1 MRRWPNTR
9 HWKNLV
15 SACRHTSGSAWRTTA
30 AALLGCDKCELRAR
44 VDHNMHP
51 DRVRK
56 IYKLLADHL
65 DSYADDL
72 RRRADEAGYAAGY
85 LTREARFAAAAD
97 FDANQWMMRQRYP
110 PVSDLVRENIN
121 AAINAILEE
130 A

>member
-1 MRRWPNTR
+1 M
-9 HWKNLV
+9 V
-15 SACRHTSGSAWRTTA
+15 STCRHTSGSAWRTTA
-30 AALLGCDKCELRAR
+30 AALLGCDKRELRAL

-51 DRVRK
+51 DQVRK

-65 DSYADDL
+65 DGHGDDL
-72 RRRADEAGYAAGY
+72 RRRADEAGYAAGH
-85 LTREARFAAAAD
+85 LMREAKFAAAAD
-97 FDANQWMMRQRYP
+97 FDSNDWMMRQRDP